1 MIRLKKA
8 SRVYEIEDNKVLA
21 LNNIC
26 LNINEGEFVCIMGSS
41 GSGKSTLLNVLGCL
55 DRLTEGE
62 YLLEDTDINTLK
74 RNTLAEVRNKK
85 FGFVFQSYNLLNQ
98 TTALRNVALPLMYSN
113 VRAQERVER
122 ALQGLKDVGLEDRVH
137 HKPTQLSGGQKQRV
151 AIARSLVNNP
161 QILLA
166 DEPTGNLDTVSTK
179 EIMKILKKINEQ
191 GKTII
196 LVTHEEEIGEY
207 GNRLLQFKD
216 GRIISDEV
224 KK

>member
-26 LNINEGEFVCIMGSS
+26 LSINEGEFVCIMGSS

-74 RNTLAEVRNKK
+74 RNSLAEVRNKK

-113 VRAQERVER
+113 VRPQERVEK

-179 EIMKILKKINEQ
+179 EIMKIFKKINEQ

-196 LVTHEEEIGEY
+196 LVTHEEELGEY
-207 GNRLLQFKD
+207 GNRLIEFKD

>member
-8 SRVYEIEDNKVLA
+8 SRVYEIEDNQVLA

-26 LNINEGEFVCIMGSS
+26 LSINEGEFVCIMGSS

-55 DRLTEGE
+55 DRLTQGE

-74 RNTLAEVRNKK
+74 RNSLAEVRNKK

-113 VRAQERVER
+113 VRPQERVEK

-179 EIMKILKKINEQ
+179 EIMKIFKKINEQ

-196 LVTHEEEIGEY
+196 LVTHEEELGEY
-207 GNRLLQFKD
+207 GNRLIEFKD

>member
-113 VRAQERVER
+113 VRPQERVER

>member
-26 LNINEGEFVCIMGSS
+26 LSINEGEFVCIMGSS

-74 RNTLAEVRNKK
+74 RNSLAEVRNKK

-113 VRAQERVER
+113 VRPQERVEK

-179 EIMKILKKINEQ
+179 EIMKIFKKINEQ

-196 LVTHEEEIGEY
+196 LVTHEEELGEY
-207 GNRLLQFKD
+207 GNRLIQFKD

>member
-26 LNINEGEFVCIMGSS
+26 LSINEGEFVCIMGSS
-41 GSGKSTLLNVLGCL
+41 GSGKSTLLNILGCL

-62 YLLEDTDINTLK
+62 YLLEDIDINTLK

-113 VRAQERVER
+113 VRPQERAEK

-179 EIMKILKKINEQ
+179 EIMKIFKKINEQ

-196 LVTHEEEIGEY
+196 LVTHEKELGEY
-207 GNRLLQFKD
+207 GNRLIQFKD

>member
-8 SRVYEIEDNKVLA
+8 SRVYEIEDNQVLA

-26 LNINEGEFVCIMGSS
+26 LSINEGEFVCIMGSS

-55 DRLTEGE
+55 DRLTQGE

-74 RNTLAEVRNKK
+74 RNSLAEVRNKK

-113 VRAQERVER
+113 VRPQERVEK

-179 EIMKILKKINEQ
+179 EIMKIFKKINEQ

-196 LVTHEEEIGEY
+196 LVTHEEELGEY
-207 GNRLLQFKD
+207 GNRLIQFKD

>member
-26 LNINEGEFVCIMGSS
+26 LSINEGEFVCIMGSS

-113 VRAQERVER
+113 VRPQERVER

-179 EIMKILKKINEQ
+179 EIMKILKKINGQ

-207 GNRLLQFKD
+207 GNRLIQFED
-216 GRIISDEV
+216 GTIISDEV

>member
-8 SRVYEIEDNKVLA
+8 SRVYKIEDNKVLA

-26 LNINEGEFVCIMGSS
+26 LSINEGEFVCIMGSS

-62 YLLEDTDINTLK
+62 YLLEDTDITTLK

-113 VRAQERVER
+113 VRPQERVER

-179 EIMKILKKINEQ
+179 EIMKIFKKINEQ

-196 LVTHEEEIGEY
+196 IVTHEKELGEY
-207 GNRLLQFKD
+207 GNRLIQFKD

>member
-8 SRVYEIEDNKVLA
+8 SRVYEIEDNKVVA

-26 LNINEGEFVCIMGSS
+26 LSINEGEFVCIMGSS

-113 VRAQERVER
+113 VRPQERVEK

-179 EIMKILKKINEQ
+179 EIMKILKKINGQ

-207 GNRLLQFKD
+207 GNRLIQFKD